1 MEREMHI
8 RAIAE
13 IGETSMSSGS
23 SRPRFGVVRR
33 AYCIALCVIVLGIAG
48 GVRAAIP
55 TPTVIGPLPSE
66 VPGTPG
72 RNYTFFATDMVLA
85 DFGYVEEEFFF
96 DGTANRYDAPAPSGG
111 IGNNAASAS
120 TANIVSSGHPF
131 RSRMLVRRPVDPSRF
146 NGVVVAEW
154 LNVTNGYD
162 TDVHWLYQK
171 EFFLRAG
178 YAWVGVSAQNAGLSN
193 QPNGIKNWSPARY
206 GTLNVNAGG
215 TLTGDVLSYDIYSQA
230 AQAIR
235 SVPAVM
241 GGLPVQM
248 VLAIGQSQSAGR
260 LGIYLNAIHV
270 RDPIYDGA
278 VLASGGQIIRNDLT
292 LPVIKLLTETEF
304 AMNNVNEIPIL
315 QPDTDRIR
323 IWPVAG
329 SSHSEQY
336 SLLSRAAFLR
346 RDLNLQA
353 FDACATSARSRV
365 PNRFVYNAAVD
376 ALVQL
381 NRTGRQPPHAPPM
394 HVLTVTPPSIARD
407 QFGNGLGGIRLAEM
421 EAPIAH
427 EGGETCGLGGTHRP
441 FDTDT
446 LDALYANHGAYVSQ
460 VVHAASA
467 SVAAG
472 FVLPEDA
479 QATIDKAAGS
489 IIGAGLV
496 CGDLCEDSK
505 QFPVHPSSSLL
516 RDQTSFLAFVGNEA
530 LVDTLEEVTRD
541 IAKGYT
547 YAIGHKA
554 EQSFG
559 KAIAGLRTYVAQ
571 VQAVLAAGHLRPET
585 AQLLI
590 DQAGT
595 LIQRIEAQ

>member
-1 MEREMHI
+1 VPLTLSYSLARLV
-8 RAIAE
+8 RLACCSAFAAAAV
-13 IGETSMSSGS
+13 SVV
-23 SRPRFGVVRR
+23 GVAHAV
-33 AYCIALCVIVLGIAG
+33 V
-48 GVRAAIP
+48 P

-72 RNYTFFATDMVLA
+72 RNYPFFATDMVLS

-96 DGTANRYDAPAPSGG
+96 DGAANRYDASAPSGG
-111 IGNNAASAS
+111 IGNNAASAP
-120 TANIVSSGHPF
+120 TANVVSSGHPF
-131 RSRMLVRRPVDPSRF
+131 RSRLLVRRPADPSRF

-171 EFFLRAG
+171 EFFLQAG

-193 QPNGIKNWSPARY
+193 QPNGVKNWSPARY

-235 SVPAVM
+235 SVPAVI

-278 VLASGGQIIRNDLT
+278 VLASGGQIIRDDLT
-292 LPVIKLLTETEF
+292 IPVIKLLTETEF
-304 AMNNVNEIPIL
+304 AMNNVNEIRVL

-336 SLLSRAAFLR
+336 SLLSRGAFLK

-353 FDACATSARSRV
+353 FDACATPARSRV

-381 NRTGRQPPHAPPM
+381 NRTGKQPPHAPSM
-394 HVLTVTPPSIARD
+394 DVLTVTPPSIARD
-407 QFGNGLGGIRLAEM
+407 EFGNGLGGIRLAEM
-421 EAPIAH
+421 EVPIAH
-427 EGGETCGLGGTHRP
+427 EGGETCGLGGTHVP
-441 FDTDT
+441 FSAAT
-446 LDALYANHGAYVSQ
+446 LDALYRNHGVYVSK
-460 VVHAASA
+460 VAHAATA

-489 IIGAGLV
+489 IIGTGLV
-496 CGDLCEDSK
+496 CGELCEDAR

-516 RDQTSFLAFVGNEA
+516 RDQTSYLAFVGNEA

-547 YAIGHKA
+547 YASGPKA
-554 EQSFG
+554 EQGF
-559 KAIAGLRTYVAQ
+559 ARAVAGMRIYIAQ
-571 VQAVLAAGHLRPET
+571 VQGVLAAGHLRPET
-585 AQLLI
+585 AQLLT
-590 DQAGT
+590 DQANT
-595 LIQRIEAQ
+595 LIQRVELVLATL

>member
-1 MEREMHI
+1 MNETTSKLAQRFLRGLCPALVCVAM
-8 RAIAE
+8 ATFASIAAA
-13 IGETSMSSGS
+13 
-23 SRPRFGVVRR
+23 VV
-33 AYCIALCVIVLGIAG
+33 
-48 GVRAAIP
+48 P
-55 TPTVIGPLPSE
+55 TPTVIGPLPSDT
-66 VPGTPG
+66 PGTPG
-72 RNYTFFATDMVLA
+72 HNYPFFATDMVLA
-85 DFGYVEEEFFF
+85 DFGYVEQEFFF

-111 IGNNAASAS
+111 IGNNAASAT
-120 TANIVSSGHPF
+120 TANIVATGIPY
-131 RSRMLVRRPVDPSRF
+131 RSRLLVRRPIDAARF
-146 NGVVVAEW
+146 NGVVVVEW

-193 QPNGIKNWSPARY
+193 QPNGLKNWSPARY
-206 GTLNVNAGG
+206 GTLNVNANG

-248 VLAIGQSQSAGR
+248 LIAIGQSQSAGR

-270 RDPIYDGA
+270 RDPIYDGT

-292 LPVIKLLTETEF
+292 IPVIKLLTETEF
-304 AMNNVNEIPIL
+304 AMNNVNEIPVL
-315 QPDTDRIR
+315 QPDTDKIR

-336 SLLSRAAFLR
+336 SLLSRGAFLK

-353 FDACATSARSRV
+353 FDACATPARSRV

-376 ALVQL
+376 AIVRL
-381 NRTGRQPPHAPPM
+381 NREGREPPHAPPM
-394 HVLTVTPPSIARD
+394 AVLTVSPPSIARD
-407 QFGNGLGGIRLAEM
+407 QFGNGVGGIRLAEM
-421 EAPIAH
+421 EVPVAH
-427 EGGETCGLGGTHRP
+427 EGGETCGLGGTHVP
-441 FDTDT
+441 FSTAT
-446 LDALYANHGAYVSQ
+446 LDALYPNHGAYVSQ
-460 VVHAASA
+460 VAHAADE
-467 SVAAG
+467 SVEAG

-489 IIGAGLV
+489 IVGSGLV
-496 CGDLCEDSK
+496 CGALCEDSR
-505 QFPVHPSSSLL
+505 QFPIHPSSMLL
-516 RDQTSFLAFVGNEA
+516 RDQTSFFAFVGNQA
-530 LVDTLEEVTRD
+530 PVDTLEEVTRD

-547 YAIGHKA
+547 YSGKKSEQAFTNAIT
-554 EQSFG
+554 
-559 KAIAGLRTYVAQ
+559 GLQAYIVQ
-571 VQAVLAAGHLRPET
+571 VQQTLAAGHLRPET

-590 DQAGT
+590 DQANT
-595 LIQRIEAQ
+595 LIQQIETL

>member
-1 MEREMHI
+1 MP
-8 RAIAE
+8 
-13 IGETSMSSGS
+13 
-23 SRPRFGVVRR
+23 PRRR
-33 AYCIALCVIVLGIAG
+33 LLAALCRSALIAGLFAVLGS
-48 GVRAAIP
+48 AAASVP
-55 TPTVIGPLPSE
+55 VPVVIGPLASDP
-66 VPGTPG
+66 PGTLG
-72 RNYTFFATDMVLA
+72 RNYPFFATDMVLA

-96 DGTANRYDAPAPSGG
+96 DGLANRYNAPNPSGG
-111 IGNNAASAS
+111 TGNNAASAP
-120 TANIVSSGHPF
+120 TADIVSTGHTF
-131 RSRMLVRRPVDPSRF
+131 RSRMLVRRPADTSRF
-146 NGVVVAEW
+146 NGVVVVEW
-154 LNVTNGYD
+154 LNVTNGFD

-235 SVPAVM
+235 SVPVVM

-248 VLAIGQSQSAGR
+248 VIAIGQSQSAGR

-278 VLASGGQIIRNDLT
+278 VLASGGQIIRQDLT
-292 LPVIKLLTETEF
+292 IPVIKLLTETEF
-304 AMNNVNEIPIL
+304 AMNSVNQIPVL
-315 QPDTDRIR
+315 QPDTERIR

-336 SLLSRAAFLR
+336 SLLSRAAFLK

-353 FDACATSARSRV
+353 FDACATPARSRV

-376 ALVQL
+376 AIVQQ
-381 NRTGRQPPHAPPM
+381 NRTGRQPPHAPPVQ
-394 HVLTVTPPSIARD
+394 VLTVSPPSIARD

-421 EAPIAH
+421 EVPVAH
-427 EGGETCGLGGTHRP
+427 EGGETCGLGGTHVP
-441 FDTDT
+441 FDAAT
-446 LDALYANHGAYVSQ
+446 LNALYPNHGAYVSA
-460 VVHAASA
+460 VVHTANA
-467 SVAAG
+467 SVIDG

-479 QATIDKAAGS
+479 EATIRKAAGS
-489 IIGAGLV
+489 IVGYGLTCGA
-496 CGDLCEDSK
+496 LCEDSR

-530 LVDTLEEVTRD
+530 LVETLEEVTRD
-541 IAKGYT
+541 IARGYT
-547 YAIGHKA
+547 YGSGRKSD
-554 EQSFG
+554 QSLA
-559 KAIAGLRTYVAQ
+559 KAIAGLQVYIDQVAQ
-571 VQAVLAAGHLRPET
+571 LLAAGHLRPET
-585 AQLLI
+585 AQLLTE
-590 DQAGT
+590 QANT
-595 LIQRIEAQ
+595 LIQQIEAL

>member
-1 MEREMHI
+1 MKFCAAKLRVS
-8 RAIAE
+8 AA
-13 IGETSMSSGS
+13 
-23 SRPRFGVVRR
+23 RR
-33 AYCIALCVIVLGIAG
+33 ARRWLATVALVAVAGVAHAVVPTPIVLG
-48 GVRAAIP
+48 
-55 TPTVIGPLPSE
+55 PLASDP
-66 VPGTPG
+66 PGTPG
-72 RNYTFFATDMVLA
+72 RNYPFFATDMVLA
-85 DFGYVEEEFFF
+85 VFGYVEQEFFF

-111 IGNNAASAS
+111 IGNNAASAP
-120 TANIVSSGHPF
+120 TASIVSSGHPF
-131 RSRMLVRRPVDPSRF
+131 RSRMLVRRPAESTRF
-146 NGVVVAEW
+146 NGVVVVEW

-171 EFFLRAG
+171 EFFLRDG

-206 GTLNVNAGG
+206 GTLNVNANG

-241 GGLPVQM
+241 GGLPVRM
-248 VLAIGQSQSAGR
+248 VIAIGQSQSAGR

-292 LPVIKLLTETEF
+292 IPVIKLLTETEF
-304 AMNNVNEIPIL
+304 AMNNVNEIPVL
-315 QPDTDRIR
+315 QPDTDKIR

-336 SLLSRAAFLR
+336 SLLSRAAFLK

-353 FDACATSARSRV
+353 FDACATPARSRV

-376 ALVQL
+376 AIVQL
-381 NRTGRQPPHAPPM
+381 NTTGRQPPHAPPM
-394 HVLTVTPPSIARD
+394 QVLTVSPPSIARD

-421 EAPIAH
+421 EVPVAH
-427 EGGETCGLGGTHRP
+427 EGGETCGLGGTHVP
-441 FDTDT
+441 FDAAR
-446 LDALYANHGAYVSQ
+446 LDSLYRNHGAYVSA
-460 VVHAASA
+460 VAHAAQA

-489 IIGAGLV
+489 IFGHGLT
-496 CGDLCEDSK
+496 CGYLCEDSQ

-516 RDQTSFLAFVGNEA
+516 RDQTSFLAFIGNEA
-530 LVDTLEEVTRD
+530 LVQTLEEVTRN
-541 IAKGYT
+541 IARGYT

-554 EQSFG
+554 EQAFAS
-559 KAIAGLRTYVAQ
+559 AIDGLQLYIVQ
-571 VQAVLAAGHLRPET
+571 VQQVLAAGHLRPET
-585 AQLLI
+585 AQLLT
-590 DQAGT
+590 DQANT
-595 LIQRIEAQ
+595 LIARIQAL

>member
-1 MEREMHI
+1 MGSGVTISQFPI
-8 RAIAE
+8 RSACRKLWMLAIAAAAS
-13 IGETSMSSGS
+13 IAQA
-23 SRPRFGVVRR
+23 VV
-33 AYCIALCVIVLGIAG
+33 
-48 GVRAAIP
+48 P
-55 TPTVIGPLPSE
+55 TPTVIGPLPSDP
-66 VPGTPG
+66 PGTPG
-72 RNYTFFATDMVLA
+72 RNYPFFATDMVLS
-85 DFGYVEEEFFF
+85 DFGYVEQEFFF

-120 TANIVSSGHPF
+120 TANIVSSGHAF
-131 RSRMLVRRPVDPSRF
+131 RSRMLVRRPADAARF

-154 LNVTNGYD
+154 VNVTNGYD

-193 QPNGIKNWSPARY
+193 QPNGIKNWSPTRY
-206 GTLNVNAGG
+206 GTLNVNANG

-230 AQAIR
+230 AKAIK

-248 VLAIGQSQSAGR
+248 VIAIGQSQSAGR

-292 LPVIKLLTETEF
+292 VPVIKLLTETEF
-304 AMNNVNEIPIL
+304 AMNNVNEIPVL
-315 QPDTDRIR
+315 QPDTDKIR

-336 SLLSRAAFLR
+336 SLLSRAAFLK

-353 FDACATSARSRV
+353 VDNCATPARSRV

-381 NRTGRQPPHAPPM
+381 NRTGRQPAHAPPVQ
-394 HVLTVTPPSIARD
+394 VLTVSPPSIARD

-421 EAPIAH
+421 EVPVAH
-427 EGGETCGLGGTHRP
+427 EGGETCGLGGTHVP
-441 FDTDT
+441 FDTAT
-446 LDALYANHGAYVSQ
+446 LNALYPNHGAYVSA
-460 VVHAASA
+460 VAHAANA
-467 SVAAG
+467 SVEAG

-489 IIGAGLV
+489 IVGSGLS
-496 CGDLCEDSK
+496 CGLLCEDAR
-505 QFPVHPSSSLL
+505 QFPIHPSSSLL
-516 RDQTSFLAFVGNEA
+516 RDQTSFFAFIGNEA
-530 LVDTLEEVTRD
+530 LVDTLEGVSRN
-541 IAKGYT
+541 IAQGYS
-547 YAIGHKA
+547 YGSGHKA
-554 EQSFG
+554 EQSYAR
-559 KAIAGLRTYVAQ
+559 AIDGLRTYIDQ
-571 VQAVLAAGHLRPET
+571 VQQVLGAGHLRPET
-585 AQLLI
+585 AQLLT
-590 DQAGT
+590 DQANT
-595 LIQRIEAQ
+595 LIQQIETL